1 MYRAFQAIR
10 YRGPTRLVPVRSGW
24 FGLIFYCK
32 RYKTFGKVS
41 AKDIRLLG
49 KFQNAAGSDLNTSCK
64 SFRLIYHLQKIYNSL
79 GKFQPDS
86 FKTERLVCV
95 ETDGQTTDGQG

>member
-10 YRGPTRLVPVRSGW
+10 YRGPTRLVPP
-24 FGLIFYCK
+24 
-32 RYKTFGKVS
+32 

-49 KFQNAAGSDLNTSCK
+49 KFQKNSDAAGSDLNTSCK
-64 SFRLIYHLQKIYNSL
+64 SRLVPTYILPAREVLL